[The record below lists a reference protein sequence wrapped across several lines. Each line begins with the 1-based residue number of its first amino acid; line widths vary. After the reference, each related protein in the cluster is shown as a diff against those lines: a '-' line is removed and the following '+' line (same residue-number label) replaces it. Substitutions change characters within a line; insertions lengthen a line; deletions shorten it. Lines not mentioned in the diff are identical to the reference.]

1 MIFWTIAFRNV
12 RKNWRHSLSALLSL
26 SASFV
31 SLVLFDGYID
41 DLKKLYEDSFRHR
54 QMLGDLI
61 IEKPNIHEKI
71 GLSEP
76 WKYYID
82 ENDQIILEQYFKKH
96 EDLVS
101 QRIRFLNFQGMITN
115 GNQST
120 ILLGRGYDLK
130 EGIAVRGNNWAW
142 NATYGLPLEMT
153 QEEAPI
159 SLGQGLAKKLG
170 CDWVQIQNFN
180 AFNGGYNPV
189 DRPFSCNSLDLQIS
203 TMTADAQ
210 LNAIDVK
217 TVGLLDA
224 GYKDID
230 DRYAVVPLAMAQTLL
245 NTKGLSFLSVELK
258 DPGRIAEF
266 FKSFT
271 EEVESK
277 IEGISAITWKE
288 HIVGETYLK
297 TMDLMAIFRNF
308 VVVVILVI
316 STLSV
321 INTLIKIIKER
332 SREIGTLRS
341 IGFKSKQ
348 VLKIFLYET
357 LLLSV
362 IGNGLGFLAATFL
375 TFFMNSLH
383 IRYKAG
389 MLSEPVLFHIN
400 FTAYAYFNAFIV
412 LVVVSILACLFSTR
426 HALSRKVIENLS
438 HV

>member
-41 DLKKLYEDSFRHR
+41 NLKKLYEDSFRHR

-61 IEKPNIHEKI
+61 IEKPNIHEKV
-71 GLSEP
+71 GLAEP
-76 WKYYID
+76 WKFYIT
-82 ENDQIILEQYFKKH
+82 ENDQVVLEKFFKDH

-101 QRIRFLNFQGMITN
+101 QRIRFLNFQGMVTN
-115 GNQST
+115 GSQST

-130 EGIAVRGNNWAW
+130 EGVSVRGNNWAW
-142 NATYGLPLEMT
+142 NATYGLPLE
-153 QEEAPI
+153 QAKEEAPI

-170 CDWVQIQNFN
+170 CYWKQIQFN
-180 AFNGGYNPV
+180 TFSGGYDPV
-189 DRPFSCNSLDLQIS
+189 ERPFECPNLDLQIS

-217 TVGLLDA
+217 VTGLLDA

-230 DRYAVVPLAMAQTLL
+230 DRYAVVPLPMAQMLL
-245 NTKGLSFLSVELK
+245 NTKAISFLSLELK
-258 DPGRIAEF
+258 DRSRIDEF
-266 FKSFT
+266 FKLFT
-271 EEVESK
+271 AEVENQV
-277 IEGISAITWKE
+277 EGIKAVSWKD
-288 HIVGETYLK
+288 HIAGETYLK
-297 TMDLMAIFRNF
+297 TMDLLAIFRNF

-348 VLKIFLYET
+348 VLKMFLYET

-362 IGNGLGFLAATFL
+362 IGTVLGFFAATFL

-389 MLSEPVLFHIN
+389 MLSEPVLFQIN
-400 FTAYAYFNAFIV
+400 FTAYAYLNAFIV

-426 HALSRKVIENLS
+426 HALSRKVIENLN